1 MQIKNSINDNLQS
14 SKTLRIVLAGNPN
27 VGKSAVFSK
36 ITGTYAEISNYS
48 GTTLENFE
56 VKTDIGRFVDTPGI
70 FSLGDYNEE
79 EIIAKQI
86 ITQADIVINVV
97 NALSLDKDLFLT
109 QQLIDLGLPILLVL
123 NQMDEAEKREVNI
136 NIEKLSKEL
145 EVPVFPTVAIK
156 SQGIQE
162 VKDNLHNARKG
173 RKGSYIAEML
183 EGKELSYKN
192 LLENEFSTENR
203 EKLYVERRKRV
214 NEVTNKTLIT
224 KEKSNISSTVGK
236 ALLNPV
242 IGFSV
247 LGVVLY
253 ILYQIV
259 GVFIAGEVV
268 DFLEN
273 QIIGGKYI
281 PWITGVVNQ
290 APMPTWL
297 NTILV
302 GEFGLLTMTIQYVFG
317 LLLPLIVGFYFF
329 MAILEDSGYLPR
341 LAVLTDRFLSK
352 LGLNGKAI
360 IPIILGFG
368 CVTMAVITTRLLGS
382 SRERTIA
389 STILC
394 LTIPCSAQIGLILG
408 ILAAMGSLK
417 LWMLYLA
424 SIVITLIFIGTVL
437 NKILAGKAT
446 PLIIDLPPM
455 RIPVIKN
462 VIDKTLCKT
471 NHFLIEATPLF
482 FIGALIITIL
492 ELTNSLKSIYNFL
505 SPLTVSL
512 LNLPKE
518 TANIFIMGLIRRD
531 FSAAGLSDM
540 IGMGGKAAILSPEQT
555 LVILVVIT
563 LFVPCIATVI
573 VLFKERGY
581 KEASLIWIGS
591 ITIAF
596 ALGGILAT
604 ILKILPV

>member
-1 MQIKNSINDNLQS
+1 MQIQNNTNNNLQS
-14 SKTLRIVLAGNPN
+14 LKNLRIVLVGNPN
-27 VGKSAVFSK
+27 VGKSVVFNK

-48 GTTLENFE
+48 GTTLDNIETQ
-56 VKTDIGRFVDTPGI
+56 TDIGMFVDTPGI

-86 ITQADIVINVV
+86 IIQADIVINIV
-97 NALSLDKDLFLT
+97 NTLSLDRDLFLT

-123 NQMDEAEKREVNI
+123 NQMDEAEKKGI
-136 NIEKLSKEL
+136 KIDIEHLSKEL
-145 EVPVFPTVAIK
+145 GVPIFPTVAIK
-156 SQGIQE
+156 DQGIQE
-162 VKDNLHNARKG
+162 LKDNLNNAQKG
-173 RKGSYIAEML
+173 KKGSYIAEIL
-183 EGKELSYKN
+183 KDKELSFKN
-192 LLENEFSTENR
+192 ILENEFSTENR
-203 EKLYVERRKRV
+203 ENLYVERRKRV
-214 NEVTNKTLIT
+214 NEVIDNTLT
-224 KEKSNISSTVGK
+224 MEENFNLSSAIGQ
-236 ALLNPV
+236 ALLNPI
-242 IGFSV
+242 IGFAA
-247 LGVVLY
+247 LGLVLY
-253 ILYQIV
+253 MLYQIV
-259 GVFIAGEVV
+259 GIYIAGEVV

-273 QIIGGKYI
+273 QIIVEKYI
-281 PWITGVVNQ
+281 PWITGLVNHI
-290 APMPTWL
+290 PMPTWL

-302 GEFGLLTMTIQYVFG
+302 GEFGLLTMPIQYVFG
-317 LLLPLIVGFYFF
+317 LLMPLIIGFYFF

-382 SRERTIA
+382 NRERIIA

-394 LTIPCSAQIGLILG
+394 LTIPCSAQIGIILV

-417 LWMLYLA
+417 LWILYLA
-424 SIVITLIFIGTVL
+424 TIVITMIGIGTLL
-437 NKILAGKAT
+437 NKILAGKST

-455 RIPVIKN
+455 RVPIMKN
-462 VIDKTLCKT
+462 VLDKTLCKT
-471 NHFLIEATPLF
+471 KHFLLEATPLF
-482 FIGALIITIL
+482 FLGALIITIL

-540 IGMGGKAAILSPEQT
+540 IGMGDKAAILTPGQT
-555 LVILVVIT
+555 LVSLVVIT
-563 LFVPCIATVI
+563 LFVPCIATVV

-581 KEASLIWIGS
+581 KEASLIWLGS
-591 ITIAF
+591 ITLAF
-596 ALGGILAT
+596 AVGGILAA
-604 ILKILPV
+604 ILNILPA